1 MKEKER
7 DETLEGSA
15 YFEELYKLT
24 LWEKL
29 LLPFEKAIYLVKDR
43 LADSRY
49 RRQRAKR
56 GFSDYDVYDMQMWF
70 VNTMRPMLA
79 KILNNLHSYP
89 DEVTFEEWQA
99 ILTEMIE
106 CLDIM
111 NYRDDRCVIDH
122 DGSLADAEWLREVE
136 QKRDEARERF
146 FELYGKWFW
155 HIVY

>member
-1 MKEKER
+1 MKVTIK
-7 DETLEGSA
+7 DETSKEFTLHLEVVDAKNITSATGSNTSVTINFTKPSGGCFA
-15 YFEELYKLT
+15 EGT
-24 LWEKL
+24 L
-29 LLPFEKAIYLVKDR
+29 IT
-43 LADSRY
+43 LADGT
-49 RRQRAKR
+49 QKR
-56 GFSDYDVYDMQMWF
+56 
-70 VNTMRPMLA
+70 
-79 KILNNLHSYP
+79 I